1 MFCCKLGR
9 LLSLGILNYPNDRT
23 MKKRIEKYLIFIA
36 ILTLILLAGCKKEKI
51 PVVSTN
57 EGILNVTES
66 TATSGGNITDDGGAA
81 VTTRGVCWS
90 ISSTPT
96 INDNKTTDGAGSGSY
111 SSNISGLSSGET
123 YYIRAYATNSA
134 GTGYGQAILFKT
146 PSQCPGPPIVFTFPP
161 TEIGNTYAHL
171 WAIIYANYSST
182 LYAWEW
188 GTTESY
194 GYIFWD
200 TDIIVGGDYRF
211 VHRMFGPSQFLPQT
225 LYHYR
230 VKAVNSYGTAY
241 GDDMTFTTIS
251 K

>member
-1 MFCCKLGR
+1 MFCCKLGK
-9 LLSLGILNYPNDRT
+9 LLSLGILNYLNDRT

-57 EGILNVTES
+57 EVTTNVTES

-81 VTTRGVCWS
+81 VTARGVCWS
-90 ISSTPT
+90 ISNAPSTA
-96 INDNKTTDGAGSGSY
+96 DSKTTDGSGLGY
-111 SSNISGLSSGET
+111 FSSNITGLSGGET

-134 GTGYGQAILFKT
+134 GTGYGLLILFKT
-146 PSQCPGPPIVFTFPP
+146 PAQSPGPPIAITLPANN
-161 TEIGNTYAHL
+161 IGKFQVTLYGNVYP
-171 WAIIYANYSST
+171 NYSDT
-182 LYAWEW
+182 DVKFEF

-194 GYIFWD
+194 GL
-200 TDIIVGGDYRF
+200 DIPVGVVIADGTFTIIQYW
-211 VHRMFGPSQFLPQT
+211 HTSITSGT

-230 VKAVNSYGTAY
+230 VRATNSYGTAY
-241 GDDMTFTTIS
+241 GDDMTFTTSS